1 MQPRNAEQSVCP
13 FIVMKIQAIVTYVK
27 PGDVAF
33 ADIAYFPQM
42 PRIGEVFN
50 IGDFDHEW
58 WRVMEVIYT
67 FRQHEDGPEIALV
80 AEPVEPNRLA
90 IRRKSE
96 TRDG

>member
-1 MQPRNAEQSVCP
+1 
-13 FIVMKIQAIVTYVK
+13 MKIQAIVTYIK
-27 PGDVAF
+27 PGDVTF
-33 ADIAYFPQM
+33 ADVTDFPQM
-42 PRIGEVFN
+42 PRVGEMFN

-80 AEPVEPNRLA
+80 AEPVEPHQIA
-90 IRRKSE
+90 IRRKSQ